1 MDTVQL
7 GLTDCRV
14 SRLCYGQAFIGL
26 GKCTETVAGRLLD
39 IFGDHGGNFID
50 TARVYSDWIPPEKH
64 LSERIIGNYLQRTGK
79 RDKFIICSKCCH
91 FDLTTMAPRVSAK
104 CFMEDL
110 EGSLTDLKTDC
121 IDLYLF
127 HRDDVNTDMEELI
140 DVAQTAVRQGKIRHF
155 GCSNW
160 SVPRMEAADAIS
172 EVSGQE
178 GLQVNQITLNP
189 SAGLLPPPRDL
200 SLLIW
205 DKGFADYHRRKGGKT
220 VMACSSLAN
229 GLFSMFG
236 TAAFAE
242 RHGQLLENEK
252 FTAMAKHVAALSAQT
267 GLTPAQ
273 LCLRYVADYPQIHG
287 IPVFTASSE
296 AHLLE
301 CLACFDKPLPPDAF
315 LWP

>member
-1 MDTVQL
+1 MDKVQL
-7 GLTDCRV
+7 GLTDCTV

-26 GKCTETVAGRLLD
+26 GKCTEAVACRLLD
-39 IFGDHGGNFID
+39 IFLDHGGNFID

-79 RDKFIICSKCCH
+79 RKDFILCSKCCH
-91 FDLTTMAPRVSAK
+91 FDLKTMAPRVSAK

-110 EGSLTDLKTDC
+110 EGSLTDLQTDC

-127 HRDDVNTDMEELI
+127 HRDDVNTDVGELI
-140 DVAQTAVRQGKIRHF
+140 EAAQLAVRQGKIRYY

-160 SVPRMEAADAIS
+160 SVPRMEAADAIA
-172 EVSGQE
+172 EADGHD
-178 GLQVNQITLNP
+178 GFQVDQITLNP
-189 SAGLLPPPRDL
+189 TVGLLPPPGDP

-205 DKGFADYHRRKGGKT
+205 GKDLADYHRQTRKT

-229 GLFSMFG
+229 GLFSMYG
-236 TAAFAE
+236 TDAFAE
-242 RHGQLLENEK
+242 KHGQLLENK
-252 FTAMAKHVAALSAQT
+252 PFVKMAKHLSALSEQT

-301 CLACFDKPLPPDAF
+301 CLACFDSPLPPNAF
-315 LWP
+315 PWL